1 MNNEIVGDFVSGHY
15 SVSLLKGVIRNN
27 IHSIEESLVSGLMYY
42 SEDARY
48 TLGSLEILEIKNLK
62 ENQHSMTYQYNWYIF
77 NACLDINTEEFLT
90 NTVTFIVHPEKI
102 VFDII
107 SNDRPSPA
115 DEL

>member
-1 MNNEIVGDFVSGHY
+1 MNNKMAGDFTSEHY
-15 SVSLLKGVIRNN
+15 SVSLLKDVIRNN
-27 IHSIEESLVSGLMYY
+27 IHSVEEVLVSGLMYY

-48 TLGSLEILEIKNLK
+48 TPGSLEILEITNLK
-62 ENQHSMTYQYNWYIF
+62 DNQHSMTYRYQWYIF
-77 NACLDINTEEFLT
+77 NACLDINTEEILT

-102 VFDII
+102 IFDII